1 MTQVPSTIRLSRRQG
16 TSRQKTKTTIV
27 IFAKKQNNMEV
38 RKTNGS
44 TEEFD
49 RKKLG
54 NIIRKA
60 YKKASVDYTND
71 IINEIIDSLYV
82 YDGIMCSS
90 IRKELE
96 IRFAE
101 RDERVLN
108 AYKSAKD
115 KKKEIENYVEGKTAF
130 IDNYKKAS
138 NTANATV
145 DDNSNVG
152 NKNIGVLNAEIH
164 KGDNIQISR
173 AMVSKKLKELYPKFN
188 FKKYV
193 QDLDNHIVYKHD
205 ESSFGGAIAPYCT
218 SITMYPFLTDG
229 IHKLGGLSAAPKNL
243 DSFCGMFCNLVFA
256 ISSQYAGAV
265 AVSEALLYFCYFCKK
280 EWGDDF
286 YLHPDM
292 VISKNTL
299 KEKTIRSEI
308 HQRWQ
313 QIIYTLG
320 QPSGSRNCQAPFINF
335 SYFDHPF
342 FDGMFGD
349 FYFPDG
355 TKPDWESLKWT
366 QMEFMQWFNKE
377 RLRCMLTFPVE
388 SFTLLYKDGDFIDK
402 EMYNFVCEEYARGH
416 SFFVY
421 ISDSVDSLSSC
432 CFSKDQKVLWKSST
446 KGVQLTTL
454 EELHNLKWEP
464 DKKNL
469 RIFHNGSWVK
479 GKSIVLP
486 NRKMYKVVTENNK
499 ELVMT
504 DNHINVTFDSEKTT
518 DKLTT
523 DDYLMFNTLPLNVV
537 PENDENLT
545 YEQGFTVGAFLGDGS
560 FGERFEDGTIY
571 VVNFSL
577 NEKKYEV
584 CTEKI
589 NKANKQLGGETDAC
603 LSKIYHNVYPLV
615 ISSKKLASF
624 IVKWTNWKE
633 GTMSYNKELNL
644 NCLLQSVEFRKGI
657 LDGWY
662 ATDGGNSNRC
672 YTTSKK
678 LSECMEVLI
687 TSLGMQSI
695 IDISDRTDEKIVIRG
710 EEGKKNYPLYCVRW
724 YEPTNHRTNRDVK
737 HTWLKKN
744 NSLYFKI
751 KSIEEIEY
759 DDPVYCIECN
769 DEKEPY
775 FTLPCGMIT
784 HNCRLKNKIQTKEF
798 NFTNGNIG
806 VMTGSKSV
814 ITLNLSRIVQDWYC
828 KEFNAEKGILPD
840 IKMTDEL
847 YTSLKEKITR
857 ILERVYMYHNA
868 YNELLWDMYDAN
880 LLPVYSAGFI
890 DLNKQYLTIGING
903 LNQAAEF
910 LGMKCN
916 DNPDYMKFCQ
926 EIFSEVKNQNLLHK
940 VTEGKHKLT
949 FNTEQVPAES
959 LAIKNYN
966 WDKEDGYWVPEDT
979 NLYASYVFKPNDKN
993 MSILEKIV
1001 LMGRNYIG
1009 EWIDGGAAA
1018 HLNIEEHLTKQQYE
1032 YLLRYAAENGCQY
1045 LTFNCPNCECDE
1057 CGFIAKQ
1064 PFDKCPK
1071 CGSTKVSL
1079 WDRVIGYLTKIKNW
1093 SEGRQIEQKTRYY
1106 EKFENNAD

>member
-1 MTQVPSTIRLSRRQG
+1 
-16 TSRQKTKTTIV
+16 
-27 IFAKKQNNMEV
+27 MEV

-49 RKKLG
+49 RRKLS
-54 NIIRKA
+54 NIIKKA
-60 YKKASVDYTND
+60 YKKAGVECTNETAG
-71 IINEIIDSLYV
+71 EIIDSLYI

-96 IRFAE
+96 MRFAE
-101 RDERVLN
+101 RDGRVLE
-108 AYKSAKD
+108 AYKKAKD
-115 KKKEIENYVEGKTAF
+115 RKKEIENYVEGKTEF

-138 NTANATV
+138 NTANATI

-173 AMVSKKLKELYPKFN
+173 AMVTKKLKELYPKFN
-188 FKKYV
+188 SKKYV
-193 QDLDNHIVYKHD
+193 QDLENHICYKHD

-265 AVSEALLYFCYFCKK
+265 AVSEALLYFTYFCKK

-286 YLHPDM
+286 YLHPDT
-292 VISKNTL
+292 VISQNTL

-342 FDGMFGD
+342 FEGMFGD

-366 QMEFMQWFNKE
+366 QMEFMQWFNNE
-377 RLRCMLTFPVE
+377 RLKCMLTFPVE
-388 SFTLLYKDGDFIDK
+388 SFTLLYKDGEFIDK
-402 EMYNFVCEEYARGH
+402 EMYDFVCEEYARGH
-416 SFFVY
+416 SFFTY

-432 CFSKDQKVLWKSST
+432 CFSGDTEVMYMDCDSKSLVYSSFADAYDRS
-446 KGVQLTTL
+446 KGKRIKAIGYNPYTEKYADEGVYGKFVKYKT
-454 EELHNLKWEP
+454 EELYYLFAGDGDRKTKITATKDHIFPVSSADGKCDKYVKDLKVGDRLIAE
-464 DKKNL
+464 N
-469 RIFHNGSWVK
+469 FHWG
-479 GKSIVLP
+479 
-486 NRKMYKVVTENNK
+486 
-499 ELVMT
+499 
-504 DNHINVTFDSEKTT
+504 DDADEKTH
-518 DKLTT
+518 
-523 DDYLMFNTLPLNVV
+523 
-537 PENDENLT
+537 
-545 YEQGFTVGAFLGDGS
+545 
-560 FGERFEDGTIY
+560 GE
-571 VVNFSL
+571 V
-577 NEKKYEV
+577 EV
-584 CTEKI
+584 EI
-589 NKANKQLGGETDAC
+589 N
-603 LSKIYHNVYPLV
+603 
-615 ISSKKLASF
+615 
-624 IVKWTNWKE
+624 
-633 GTMSYNKELNL
+633 
-644 NCLLQSVEFRKGI
+644 GI
-657 LDGWY
+657 QQV
-662 ATDGGNSNRC
+662 C
-672 YTTSKK
+672 
-678 LSECMEVLI
+678 
-687 TSLGMQSI
+687 
-695 IDISDRTDEKIVIRG
+695 
-710 EEGKKNYPLYCVRW
+710 
-724 YEPTNHRTNRDVK
+724 
-737 HTWLKKN
+737 
-744 NSLYFKI
+744 
-751 KSIEEIEY
+751 KSC
-759 DDPVYCIECN
+759 DVYCIELE
-769 DEKEPY
+769 DEDSPY
-775 FTLPCGMIT
+775 FVLPNGIIT

-814 ITLNLSRIVQDWYC
+814 ITLNMNRIVQDWYC
-828 KEFNAEKGILPD
+828 KEFNAEKGILAD
-840 IKMTDEL
+840 IKLTDEL
-847 YTSLKEKITR
+847 YASLKEKIGR
-857 ILERVYMYHNA
+857 ILDRVYMYHNA
-868 YNELLWDMYDAN
+868 YNELLWDMYDAK

-926 EIFSEVKNQNLLHK
+926 EIFSEVKRQNLLHK
-940 VTEGKHKLT
+940 VSEGKHKLT

-966 WDKEDGYWVPEDT
+966 WDKEDGYWVPDDT
-979 NLYASYVFKPNDKN
+979 NLYASYVYKPNDKTV
-993 MSILEKIV
+993 SILEKIR
-1001 LMGRNYIG
+1001 LMGSNYIG

-1032 YLLRYAAENGCQY
+1032 YILKYAAENGCQY
-1045 LTFNCPNCECDE
+1045 LTFNCPNCVCDD

-1064 PFDKCPK
+1064 PFEKCPK
-1071 CGSTKVSL
+1071 CGSANISL
-1079 WDRVIGYLTKIKNW
+1079 WDRIIGYLTKIKNW

-1106 EKFENNAD
+1106 EKISENGN